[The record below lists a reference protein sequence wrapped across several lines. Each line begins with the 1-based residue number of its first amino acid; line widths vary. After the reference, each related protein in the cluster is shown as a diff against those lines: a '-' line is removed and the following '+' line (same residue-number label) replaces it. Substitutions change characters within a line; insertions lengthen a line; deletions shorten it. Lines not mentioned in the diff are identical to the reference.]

1 MLSWVVP
8 RKFRFR
14 PIWDEAFFYFYI
26 SFYIFVLKI
35 EAIHL
40 RRTIYCGEV
49 REENIGQRV
58 TCCGWMLTK
67 RDMGGVIFI
76 DLRDREGVLQVV
88 FNAQNLSEDEFKIA
102 ESLRNQYVILVEGK
116 IRLRDEDTV
125 NRKIQTGTVEL
136 MADHIEL
143 ISTCETLP
151 FSLDDDEIV
160 REDLRLKYRFL
171 DLRRQPM
178 INNLKFRHKVQKVTQ
193 DYLDNDGFICVETP
207 MLMKSTPEG
216 ARDYLVPSRVHTG
229 TFYALPQSPQIF
241 KQILMVGGIDKYYQ
255 VARCFR
261 DEDLRADRQPEFTQV
276 DMEMSFVEQEDVLV
290 HLEKLFKY
298 IFKETMGKEVDYDF
312 PRLTWNYCMDTYGSD
327 KPDLRYD
334 LPIVDITDIA
344 KECSFSVFKKAVEDG
359 GVVRAI
365 NVKGGAE
372 FTRTTIEHLTE
383 KALKYG
389 AKGMAWIMIRPDGEI
404 YSLLKKFF
412 SQKDIDAIINAVD
425 AKNGDF
431 ILFCADKLKN
441 VRRILGNLRCD
452 IANIQGLIKEDD
464 YKFLIVTDFPQFEWS
479 DEENRF
485 MATHHP
491 FTMPYEE
498 DVQYLITAPEKVRA
512 QAYDVVLNGVELG
525 SGSVRIHKP
534 DVQTKMFEAL
544 GFTDEQ
550 IENRFG
556 FMVNA
561 FKYGT
566 PPHAGFA
573 FGLDRLVMLLTG
585 SQSLRD
591 VIAFPKN
598 KDASCPMTG
607 APDFVDKEQLDALK
621 LGMFAEEQESEMNIK
636 HKKNIEIDVE
646 NVANL
651 ARLSLTSE
659 EKESMKSELSAII
672 GFADK
677 LEEIDTNGVDVTA
690 HIVPI
695 SNVLRDDV
703 VTNTAD
709 RDNLLSNA
717 PTMADGY
724 MTVPKTFD

>member
-1 MLSWVVP
+1 M
-8 RKFRFR
+8 
-14 PIWDEAFFYFYI
+14 
-26 SFYIFVLKI
+26 
-35 EAIHL
+35 

-49 REENIGQRV
+49 REANIGQRI

-67 RDMGGVIFI
+67 RDMGGVIFV
-76 DLRDREGVLQVV
+76 DMRDREGVLQVV
-88 FNAQNLSEDEFKIA
+88 FNAQNLKKEEFNIA
-102 ESLRNQYVILVEGK
+102 EGLRNQSVILVEGTV
-116 IRLRDEDTV
+116 RLRDEETV
-125 NRKIQTGTVEL
+125 NPKIATGTVEL

-143 ISTCETLP
+143 LSSSETLP
-151 FSLDDDEIV
+151 FALDDDEVV

-193 DYLDNDGFICVETP
+193 DYLDSDGFICVETP

-216 ARDYLVPSRVHTG
+216 ARDYLVPSRVHPG

-298 IFKETMGKEVDYDF
+298 IFKETMGKEVGYDF
-312 PRLTWNYCMDTYGSD
+312 PRLTWTECMDTYGSD
-327 KPDLRYD
+327 KPDLRFD
-334 LPIVDITDIA
+334 LPIIDISDIA
-344 KECSFSVFKKAVEDG
+344 KVCSFSVFRKAVDDG

-372 FTRTTIEHLTE
+372 FTRTVIENLTE
-383 KALKYG
+383 KALGYG
-389 AKGMAWIMIRPDGEI
+389 AKGMAWIMIRPDGEV
-404 YSLLKKFF
+404 YSLLNKFF
-412 SQKDIDAIINAVD
+412 SKEDIDAIIKAVK
-425 AKNGDF
+425 AEPGDF
-431 ILFCADKLKN
+431 ILFCADKLKT
-441 VRRILGNLRCD
+441 VRRVLGGLRLD
-452 IANIQGLIKEDD
+452 VAEIQHLVKEDD

-479 DEENRF
+479 EEENRF

-498 DVQYLITAPEKVRA
+498 DVQYLMTDPGRVRA

-525 SGSVRIHKP
+525 SGSVRIHNAE
-534 DVQTKMFEAL
+534 VQTKMFEAL
-544 GFTDEQ
+544 GFDDEQ
-550 IENRFG
+550 IEARFG

-573 FGLDRLVMLLTG
+573 FGLDRLVMLLVG
-585 SQSLRD
+585 ADSLRE
-591 VIAFPKN
+591 VIAFPKI

-607 APDFVDKEQLDALK
+607 APDFVDKEQLEALK
-621 LGMFAEEQESEMNIK
+621 LGMFSEEEQETAQGG
-636 HKKNIEIDVE
+636 KKKKSVDIDVD

-651 ARLSLTSE
+651 ARLSLTPE
-659 EKESMKSELSAII
+659 ENKSMKSELSAII

-677 LEEIDTNGVDVTA
+677 LAGIDTNDVDITA
-690 HIVPI
+690 HIVSI
-695 SNVLRDDV
+695 NNVFREDE
-703 VTNTAD
+703 VTNQPN
-709 RDNLLSNA
+709 RDELLSNA
-717 PTMADGY
+717 PTKADGY
-724 MTVPKTFD
+724 MTVPKTFE